1 MIGKFITFEGIEG
14 GGKSTQIRLLAEWL
28 GAEGRE
34 PVITRE
40 PGGTALGGEIRGLVL
55 HASVQIA
62 PVAELLLYAA
72 DRAQHMAE
80 VVEPALAGGR
90 FVLCDR
96 HADSLVAY
104 QAYGRGLDRT
114 MVDDLNRLATRDR
127 KPDLTLILDLE
138 PAEGLA
144 RVGSRGK
151 PDRLERET
159 IAFHQRVRD
168 GFLAIARAEPGRA
181 VVLDARK
188 PADAIHQE
196 ILDRVKSL
204 LIAV

>member
-1 MIGKFITFEGIEG
+1 MTGKFITFEGIEG
-14 GGKSTQIRLLAEWL
+14 AGKSTQIHLLADWL
-28 GAEGRE
+28 RATAHE

-80 VVEPALAGGR
+80 IVEPALASGK

-104 QAYGRGLDRT
+104 QAYGRELDRT
-114 MVDDLNRLATRDR
+114 MVEDLNRQATRGR

-144 RVGSRGK
+144 RVGNRGK
-151 PDRLERET
+151 PDRLERENL
-159 IAFHQRVRD
+159 AFHQRVRE

-181 VVLDARK
+181 AVLDARK
-188 PADAIHQE
+188 PADAIHQD

-204 LIAV
+204 LNAV